1 MQKFGGRFNFHSI
14 WFRNPNTSP
23 GPYFS
28 LPPPFIS
35 YIDFRLQG
43 WARKYQ
49 QCGIPC
55 FSKFKPGGRVK
66 RPKRSPAAS
75 LWLSPPLPL
84 VLLLHLIT
92 LFYFLLKH
100 LLSTEIIFSIC
111 NLFSTCLPTLE
122 NKHHQS
128 SITAVSHCSQGN
140 TMHWQARLKAHGPSP
155 TPGMRIGEKRV
166 PQRKIRVS
174 FAKGSWLEWSVEQQ
188 NPLRSIP
195 SAKLR
200 CDFPNVKTKYCG
212 AIFKYGVCHLL
223 AEWLFTSYFA
233 SLSLGF
239 PHE

>member
-1 MQKFGGRFNFHSI
+1 MKRQAG
-14 WFRNPNTSP
+14 WSP
-23 GPYFS
+23 S
-28 LPPPFIS
+28 WLK
-35 YIDFRLQG
+35 
-43 WARKYQ
+43 AK
-49 QCGIPC
+49 
-55 FSKFKPGGRVK
+55 
-66 RPKRSPAAS
+66 

-84 VLLLHLIT
+84 VLLLYLIT

-111 NLFSTCLPTLE
+111 NLFTPCLPTLE
-122 NKHHQS
+122 NKFHQS

-140 TMHWQARLKAHGPSP
+140 AMHWLARLKAHDPSP
-155 TPGMRIGEKRV
+155 TPGMRTGEKRV

-174 FAKGSWLEWSVEQQ
+174 FAKESWLEWYVGQQ
-188 NPLRSIP
+188 NPLRSTL

-223 AEWLFTSYFA
+223 AEWLFASYFA

>member
-1 MQKFGGRFNFHSI
+1 MQKFGGRFNFHSV

-23 GPYFS
+23 GSYFS
-28 LPPPFIS
+28 LPPPFVS

-49 QCGIPC
+49 QCGIPR
-55 FSKFKPGGRVK
+55 FSKFKAGGRVK
-66 RPKRSPAAS
+66 RLKEVPLPLFGSRHPCPLCYSYISLPCFIFFLSTYYQLEWFSVCVTCFLPVCLHWKISATRAAS
-75 LWLSPPLPL
+75 LQW
-84 VLLLHLIT
+84 V
-92 LFYFLLKH
+92 
-100 LLSTEIIFSIC
+100 
-111 NLFSTCLPTLE
+111 
-122 NKHHQS
+122 
-128 SITAVSHCSQGN
+128 TA
-140 TMHWQARLKAHGPSP
+140 AREAPCTGCQAHGPSP
-155 TPGMRIGEKRV
+155 TPGMRTGEKRV

-174 FAKGSWLEWSVEQQ
+174 FAKGSWLEWYVEQQ